1 MRYCKYAVGDK
12 VKVEHGISRYEY
24 VGYIV
29 RIDAYGSFLKR
40 EIPAYTIKTEDGK
53 LLERVPENEIEPI

>member
-12 VKVEHGISRYEY
+12 VRVEHGISRYEY

-29 RIDAYGSFLKR
+29 RIDAYGSFRKR
-40 EIPAYTIKTEDGK
+40 EVPAYTIKTEEGK
-53 LLERVPENEIEPI
+53 LLENVPEGEIEPI